1 MVEQL
6 NKQIQSLS
14 IQLENRTRE
23 CNELQIKVEELQRAV
38 KRFEQAQTAVK
49 ADKKEKKNVP
59 TD

>member
-6 NKQIQSLS
+6 NKQIQSLT

-23 CNELQIKVEELQRAV
+23 YNELQIKVEELQRAV

-49 ADKKEKKNVP
+49 ADKEEKKNVP